1 MSDPGIIDWPAWTV
15 SPPGR
20 YVLEWEQAQLDHV
33 VGDIFGYHALQLGLP
48 QLDALRENRMPY
60 RGLVLDGAS
69 RASAPYT
76 VPRPK
81 NVHSLNG
88 AKGSAL
94 QGAERSGGGASTGSS
109 GGAGES
115 GGDGGGV
122 GGVGGISSVGGTGGA
137 DGTSGVGG
145 TGGTANNGTSGPV
158 GFSDSRASVTALPSR
173 GSAHAP
179 AFARSTIWCEFVEL
193 PFEAQ
198 SVDLI
203 VLPHTLEFTPDPH
216 RLLREV
222 ERVLMPDGRLV
233 ISGFNSLS
241 LWGMRQSIGRM
252 TRRPFVPGTHD
263 LIAFTRLK
271 DWIKLLGF
279 EFDRGRFGCYRPPLV
294 TDQWLTRYDFMESAG
309 DRWWPIFGATY
320 MITAVKR
327 VRGMRMI
334 GPKWAKKPA
343 LAPGLAPVATPNSR
357 SSIER
362 ETQSK

>member
-1 MSDPGIIDWPAWTV
+1 MSDHGIIDWPAWTI

-20 YVLEWEQAQLDHV
+20 YVLAWEQAQLDHV

-69 RASAPYT
+69 RASAPYSM
-76 VPRPK
+76 PPSKANR
-81 NVHSLNG
+81 
-88 AKGSAL
+88 
-94 QGAERSGGGASTGSS
+94 
-109 GGAGES
+109 GAGETLAGAGSKSDFAS
-115 GGDGGGV
+115 GSATPGV
-122 GGVGGISSVGGTGGA
+122 T
-137 DGTSGVGG
+137 
-145 TGGTANNGTSGPV
+145 P
-158 GFSDSRASVTALPSR
+158 FPSR
-173 GSAHAP
+173 NPAHAP
-179 AFARSTIWCEFVEL
+179 AFSRSTIWCEFVDL

-198 SVDLI
+198 SVDL
-203 VLPHTLEFTPDPH
+203 VVMPHTLEFTPDPH

-222 ERVLMPDGRLV
+222 ERVLVPDGRLV

-241 LWGMRQSIGRM
+241 LWGMRQSMGRM
-252 TRRPFVPGTHD
+252 TRNPFVPGTHD

-279 EFDRGRFGCYRPPLV
+279 EFDRGRFGCYRPPLL
-294 TDQWLTRYDFMESAG
+294 TDKWMSRYEFMESAG

-327 VRGMRMI
+327 VRGMRLV

-343 LAPGLAPVATPNSR
+343 LAPGLSPVATPNSHAA
-357 SSIER
+357 IER
-362 ETQSK
+362 NIPQK